1 MPSNDTHT
9 LNFKITTEL
18 WERLRVAAFEA
29 RLSNSEWCRRA
40 IVEKIEG
47 IDEED

>member
-9 LNFKITTEL
+9 LNFKISQEL
-18 WERLRVAAFEA
+18 WERLRVAAFNE

-40 IVEKIEG
+40 IVEKIE
-47 IDEED
+47 DTNEEG